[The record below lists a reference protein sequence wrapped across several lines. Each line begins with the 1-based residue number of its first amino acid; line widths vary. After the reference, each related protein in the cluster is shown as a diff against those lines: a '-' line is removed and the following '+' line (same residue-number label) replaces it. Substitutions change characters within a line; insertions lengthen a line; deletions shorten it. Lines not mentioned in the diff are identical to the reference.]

1 MKDNIIAPE
10 MGESNDSITGSQPEE
25 TTPPADLKEANNL
38 FVQGKRSL
46 ILHDYKTAVS
56 HLEEATRMFDQ
67 LYGVSADDCGDCY
80 LQYGT
85 ALFELSRQE
94 SGVLDGV
101 VNTKLNEEQAG
112 EDDDDDDEE
121 GDGDEEEEED
131 DEENNEAEAEQA
143 TKEGEGVAD
152 KVEDI
157 SESQTAQ
164 SSSSTQVEVG
174 SSQPATVQSQSISS
188 AGESSLAAGP
198 STSEPSSSQACS
210 SAGPSTSK
218 EEEAAE
224 DNEPT
229 NAEVAWEVLSLARD
243 VFRRTMDK
251 YPDNRIKLSDALQTM
266 GEISLEWENFEAASE
281 LFQEALSLR
290 KEFLAEDDRSIAESY
305 YQIGITFSFLNEI
318 DRANDCFRSVIGVLE
333 KRIENLKNSGNA
345 MKEAEIKELEELLPE
360 MAAKIEDSREQ
371 MMTSAE
377 VDRLVNEEESR
388 ESEAIAKVHNS
399 PSKPIN
405 NISHLVKRKRP
416 AIEEPS
422 SSSSAQSSSVTPTN
436 GKTEEQVATKKFAA
450 NGDTNGDAPTPV
462 VSGN

>member
-10 MGESNDSITGSQPEE
+10 MGESNDSITGSQPDE

-46 ILHDYKTAVS
+46 ILHDYKSAVS

-67 LYGVSADDCGDCY
+67 LYGISADECGDCY
-80 LQYGT
+80 LQYGV

-101 VNTKLNEEQAG
+101 VNAKLNEEQ
-112 EDDDDDDEE
+112 DDDEE
-121 GDGDEEEEED
+121 GEGDEEEEEG
-131 DEENNEAEAEQA
+131 EENNGPEAEQA
-143 TKEGEGVAD
+143 TKEGEDIPD
-152 KVEDI
+152 KVQDI

-164 SSSSTQVEVG
+164 SPSSTQVEVG
-174 SSQPATVQSQSISS
+174 SSQPATIQSQSISS
-188 AGESSLAAGP
+188 AGESSIAAGP
-198 STSEPSSSQACS
+198 SSSEPSSSQACS

-218 EEEAAE
+218 QEEEAAE

-281 LFQEALSLR
+281 LFQEALSFR
-290 KEFLAEDDRSIAESY
+290 KEVLAEDDRSIAESY

-318 DRANDCFRSVIGVLE
+318 DRANDCFRSAIAVLE

-377 VDRLVNEEESR
+377 VDRLVHEEESR

-416 AIEEPS
+416 AAEEPS

-436 GKTEEQVATKKFAA
+436 GNTEEQIATKKLK

-462 VSGN
+462 VPGN